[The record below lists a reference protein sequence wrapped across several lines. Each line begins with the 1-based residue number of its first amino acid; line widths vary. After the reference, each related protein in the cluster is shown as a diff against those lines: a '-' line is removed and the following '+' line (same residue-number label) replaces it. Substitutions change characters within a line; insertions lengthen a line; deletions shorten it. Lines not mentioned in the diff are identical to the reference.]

1 MTDPSPAS
9 KEALHFRPEWCRVT
23 LASIGD
29 AVITTDTSANVT
41 FLNPVAESLTGWMLA
56 DAAGRPLTA
65 VFNIVNEDTRRQ
77 VESPTV
83 RALRE
88 GVVVGLANH
97 TLLISKDGTQR
108 PIDDSAAPIR
118 NEQGEIAGVV
128 LVFRDITQRKQQ
140 EKLVEDARDYAESI
154 LETLREPFLVLDK
167 SLRVVSANR
176 SFYQQFQAAPEETEG
191 RLLNDLGGGEWNIPK
206 LRELLEEVLPQ
217 NHSLENFRVSHKFP
231 MNGQKHL
238 LLNARRIREPGNHS
252 ELILLAIEDITERQQ
267 AQESLEV
274 SEVRYRRLFEAAKD
288 GILILD
294 TVHGKVTDANPFMA
308 QLLGYSPEAFKG
320 KELWQIGLL
329 RDADSS
335 RAMVRELQ
343 QKGYVRYENLPLET
357 TAGRKVEVEV
367 VANVYQEDHQPVI
380 QCNIRDIT
388 ARSQLENKT
397 KEQAKA
403 LADLSRRKDEFL
415 AMLSHELR
423 NPLAPILNAV
433 QLLRLQRDRSP
444 LQMEAHGMIDR
455 QVAQL
460 ARLVDD
466 LLEVSRISTGRIH
479 LQEER
484 LDLRGIVQRAM
495 EATQS
500 QAGQKGQS
508 VAKALPAEPLWVYGD
523 PVRLEQVVVNLLNNA
538 SKYTDRGGHIWVGLK
553 QEGDEAV
560 LRVRDTGVGIAPE
573 MLTRIFD
580 LFAQADKSLD
590 RSQGGLGIGLAL
602 VQSLA
607 TMHRGRVEA
616 RSTPGQGSE
625 FIVWLPVLMSPH
637 VPTSVPAADVPAPAR
652 ALQVL
657 VVDDNEDAAKAMAM
671 LLRAFGHEARLAHD
685 GVSAMQAALEYVPE
699 VVLLDIG
706 LPIVSGYAVAKWI
719 REEPAL
725 KDAVLV
731 ALTGYGQESDRQLSQ
746 EAGFDHHLVKPV
758 DFAKVQSILSEVA
771 EQPR

>member
-1 MTDPSPAS
+1 MTDPSLAS
-9 KEALHFRPEWCRVT
+9 IEALHFRPEWCRVT

-29 AVITTDTSANVT
+29 AVITTDTSANIT
-41 FLNPVAESLTGWMLA
+41 FLNPVAESLTGWTLA
-56 DAAGRPLTA
+56 DAAGRSLSE
-65 VFNIVNEDTRRQ
+65 VFNIVNEETRQQ

-83 RALRE
+83 RAVRE
-88 GVVVGLANH
+88 GVFVGLANH
-97 TLLISKDGTQR
+97 TLLIAKDGTQR

-118 NEQGEIAGVV
+118 NATGEVAGVV

-140 EKLVEDARDYAESI
+140 EKLTQDALEYAENI
-154 LETLREPFLVLDK
+154 LATLREPFLVLDK
-167 SLRVVSANR
+167 SLRVVTANR
-176 SFYQQFQAAPEETEG
+176 AFYQNFQVAPEETQG
-191 RLLNDLGGGEWNIPK
+191 RFVYELGDGEWNIPK

-217 NHSLENFRVSHKFP
+217 NHSFDHFHVSHKFP
-231 MNGQKHL
+231 ANAQKHL
-238 LLNARRIREPGNHS
+238 LLNARRIRQPGNHS
-252 ELILLAIEDITERQQ
+252 ELILLAMEDITQRQQ
-267 AQESLEV
+267 AQESMEV

-308 QLLGYSPEAFKG
+308 QLLGYSPEAFLG

-343 QKGYVRYENLPLET
+343 EKGYVRYENLPLET
-357 TAGRKVEVEV
+357 TSGRKVEVEV

-397 KEQAKA
+397 KEQAKS

-455 QVAQL
+455 QVGQL

-484 LDLRGIVQRAM
+484 IDLRGIVDSAIETNQP
-495 EATQS
+495 
-500 QAGQKGQS
+500 QAGQKGQT
-508 VAKALPAEPLWVYGD
+508 VAKSLPAQPLWVYGD
-523 PVRLEQVVVNLLNNA
+523 AMRLEQVVVNLLNNA
-538 SKYTDRGGHIWVGLK
+538 SKYTNRGGHIWVGLK
-553 QEGDEAV
+553 REGDEAV
-560 LRVRDTGVGIAPE
+560 LRVRDNGIGIAPE
-573 MLTRIFD
+573 MLPRIFD
-580 LFAQADKSLD
+580 LFTQADRSLD
-590 RSQGGLGIGLAL
+590 RSQGGLGIGLSL
-602 VQSLA
+602 VQSLI
-607 TMHRGRVEA
+607 TMHGGRVEA
-616 RSTPGQGSE
+616 QSIVGEGSE
-625 FIVWLPVLMSPH
+625 FIVKLPVLLSPP
-637 VPTSVPAADVPAPAR
+637 VPTAVPDADVPAPVR
-652 ALQVL
+652 PLKVL
-657 VVDDNEDAAKAMAM
+657 VVDDNVDAAKGVAM
-671 LLRAFGHEARLAHD
+671 LLRAFGHDARLALD
-685 GVSAMQAALEYVPE
+685 GAGAMQVALEYSPE

-706 LPIVSGYAVAKWI
+706 LPIVNGYQVAQWI
-719 REEPAL
+719 RQEPTL
-725 KDAVLV
+725 KDVVLV
-731 ALTGYGQESDRQLSQ
+731 ALTGYGQQSDRQRSLD
-746 EAGFDHHLVKPV
+746 AGFDHHLVKPV
-758 DFAKVQSILSEVA
+758 DFAKVQSILSAVA
-771 EQPR
+771 VKAS